1 MKRKKYIIGHKF
13 EDAGPLNTGAS
24 PSGGDSTIGTESEES
39 NVKNISSNINIGAA
53 ISGGLGLVTSG
64 VNAYKR
70 LSTLPGQEDKIQ
82 ELKDVKNASGTVGQ
96 LNNIQSLDDLANNFN
111 FAKTD
116 YNANLTGKMG
126 AGEMAG
132 DIIGESLMQSA
143 QGAMAGMSAGGPWGA
158 LIGGIIGGVQGT
170 ATSVAGTVVR
180 NQRAQTLANKL
191 NAEGEA
197 ANKRL
202 VASINDRAGNITLNN
217 ANMAR
222 LNMAAFGG
230 PLHSGTFD
238 NGVRFI
244 TEGNSH
250 EKNPY
255 GGVLQGIAT
264 DGLPNLVEEGEVIY
278 NDYVYSKRLNVP
290 DKDKEALGLKKNKTY
305 TYADAAEVLQ
315 RESEERPND
324 ALSKRNLEAMM
335 LRLQDSQEQ
344 LKQQREKRKFN
355 RDFNKLT
362 PAEQM
367 GFVMGL
373 QQEQQQPQI
382 APQTSL
388 PQEYAK
394 GGTLG
399 HEYSGL
405 KWDIDGNAL
414 TYANRPG
421 YYRDMNEG
429 DWERH
434 MYDTYGT
441 PSTIID
447 AYTQLLSDAYP
458 NPIPYVSRNISIDK
472 YGNATVGGT
481 PADKN
486 VSAFPS
492 SKIAESTTYPNDT
505 AVSANPT
512 NNVYEIK
519 PSLELQSRIKL
530 PSRPDGPTYET
541 LTPDVKAAIKQ
552 RSDDAYMSWLV
563 RDKLNVS
570 DLDESNDDDVQN
582 PEFKYSSGAQALR
595 AMPVLGSTI
604 GALTSLFDKPDYST
618 MQRTENKYEAIPH
631 VSATPIGERLTF
643 NPIDVNYIATQMNNQ
658 GIGARRAA
666 MESGAGYSTPYN
678 IYQGQ
683 TALGDMFTKA
693 IESDNRQRQAIGE
706 FNRQTSMFNSQQ
718 ALAAAQAEMQ
728 RGAALAHGYLQT
740 GQLRNEELGK
750 VQAARSLQFTKMFD
764 NLGALGQDMLARE
777 MNAWLANRGVYGTGA
792 EELTD
797 TIGGT
802 RNRIKQTQGK
812 KGGSNA

>member
-13 EDAGPLNTGAS
+13 ANAGPLGQPLTQQQITGIRTSNGLSADGKTVTK
-24 PSGGDSTIGTESEES
+24 SGGS
-39 NVKNISSNINIGAA
+39 NVNIGAA
-53 ISGGLGLVTSG
+53 ISGGLDLVTSG

-96 LNNIQSLDDLANNFN
+96 LNNMQSLDDLANNLN

-116 YNANLTGKMG
+116 YTANLTGKMG

-132 DIIGESLMQSA
+132 EIIGESLKQSA
-143 QGAMAGMSAGGPWGA
+143 QGAMAGTSAGGPFGA
-158 LIGGIIGGVQGT
+158 LIGGVIGGVQGI

-202 VASINDRAGNITLNN
+202 VASINDRVGNITLNN

-255 GGVLQGIAT
+255 GGVLQGIAA

-290 DKDKEALGLKKNKTY
+290 DKDKESLGLKKNKDY
-305 TYADAAEVLQ
+305 TYADAAELLQ

-344 LKQQREKRKFN
+344 LKQQREERKFK

-373 QQEQQQPQI
+373 QQEQQQQQMMPQEI
-382 APQTSL
+382 AS
-388 PQEYAK
+388 QEYAK
-394 GGTLG
+394 GGILG

-405 KWDIDGNAL
+405 KWDINGNTL
-414 TYANRPG
+414 TYDNRPSF
-421 YYRDMNEG
+421 YRDMNEG

-441 PSTIID
+441 PSTIVD
-447 AYTQLLSDAYP
+447 AYTQLPSDASP
-458 NPIPYVSRNISIDK
+458 NSIPYTPRNISIDE
-472 YGNATVGGT
+472 YGNATLGGT

-492 SKIAESTTYPNDT
+492 SKLAESTTYSNDGVPVIT
-505 AVSANPT
+505 
-512 NNVYEIK
+512 

-530 PSRPDGPTYET
+530 PSRPNGPTYET
-541 LTPDVKAAIKQ
+541 LTPDVKTAIKQ

-563 RDKLNVS
+563 REKLNAS
-570 DLDESNDDDVQN
+570 DLDESDDDDVQK
-582 PEFKYSSGAQALR
+582 PEFKYSLGAQSLR

-604 GALTSLFDKPDYST
+604 GALASLFDKPDYST

-631 VSATPIGERLTF
+631 VSATPVGERLTF

-728 RGAALAHGYLQT
+728 RVWHRT
-740 GQLRNEELGK
+740 PEK
-750 VQAARSLQFTKMFD
+750 
-764 NLGALGQDMLARE
+764 
-777 MNAWLANRGVYGTGA
+777 
-792 EELTD
+792 
-797 TIGGT
+797 
-802 RNRIKQTQGK
+802 
-812 KGGSNA
+812 

>member
-13 EDAGPLNTGAS
+13 AEAGSLDTGAS
-24 PSGGDSTIGTESEES
+24 SSGGDNITGTESIES
-39 NVKNISSNINIGAA
+39 NVNKSSNINIGAA

-96 LNNIQSLDDLANNFN
+96 LNNMQSLDDLANSLN

-116 YNANLTGKMG
+116 YSPYLTGRMG
-126 AGEMAG
+126 NGEMAG
-132 DIIGESLMQSA
+132 EIIKESLMQSA
-143 QGAMAGMSAGGPWGA
+143 QGAMAGTSVMPGWGT

-170 ATSVAGTVVR
+170 ASSIAGVTVR
-180 NQRAQTLANKL
+180 NQRAQALANRL

-230 PLHSGTFD
+230 PLHSDTFD

-255 GGVLQGIAT
+255 GGVLQGIAA

-290 DKDKEALGLKKNKTY
+290 DKDKESLGLKKNKDY

-373 QQEQQQPQI
+373 QQEQQQSQI

-434 MYDTYGT
+434 MYDTYDT
-441 PSTIID
+441 PSTIVD
-447 AYTQLLSDAYP
+447 AYTQLPSDASP
-458 NPIPYVSRNISIDK
+458 NSIPYTPRNISIDK
-472 YGNATVGGT
+472 YGNATVGAT
-481 PADKN
+481 PEDK
-486 VSAFPS
+486 
-492 SKIAESTTYPNDT
+492 
-505 AVSANPT
+505 AVVINPEKNT
-512 NNVYEIK
+512 NTKPAINNVT
-519 PSLELQSRIKL
+519 L
-530 PSRPDGPTYET
+530 P
-541 LTPDVKAAIKQ
+541 
-552 RSDDAYMSWLV
+552 
-563 RDKLNVS
+563 NF
-570 DLDESNDDDVQN
+570 N
-582 PEFKYSSGAQALR
+582 YSSGAQALR
-595 AMPVLGSTI
+595 AIPVLGSTI

-631 VSATPIGERLTF
+631 VSATPVGERLTF

-693 IESDNRQRQAIGE
+693 LESDNRQRQAVGE

-750 VQAARSLQFTKMFD
+750 VQAARSLQLTKMFD

-777 MNAWLANRGVYGTGA
+777 LTAWLANTGVFHQGA
-792 EELTD
+792 QNGLSS
-797 TIGGT
+797 IGVK
-802 RNRIKQTQGK
+802 RNGGKLNK
-812 KGGSNA
+812 KGGSHA

>member
-1 MKRKKYIIGHKF
+1 MKKNYRLRAHRFAEAGNLNVLGTNPEGGQVIQGNSPTKKSPTKESGIGGGKF
-13 EDAGPLNTGAS
+13 
-24 PSGGDSTIGTESEES
+24 
-39 NVKNISSNINIGAA
+39 NIGSA
-53 ISGGLGLVTSG
+53 ISGGMGLVTSG

-82 ELKDVKNASGTVGQ
+82 ELKDVQNASGTVGQ
-96 LNNIQSLDDLANNFN
+96 LNNIQSLEDLANSLN

-116 YNANLTGKMG
+116 YNANLTGRMG
-126 AGEMAG
+126 EGEMAG
-132 DIIGESLMQSA
+132 EIIKESLMQSA

-170 ATSVAGTVVR
+170 STSVAGVAVR
-180 NQRAQTLANKL
+180 NQRAQALANRL

-197 ANKRL
+197 ANKKL

-244 TEGNSH
+244 TEGGSH
-250 EKNPY
+250 EKNPF
-255 GGVLQGIAT
+255 GGVLQGMAS

-290 DKDKEALGLKKNKTY
+290 DKDKESLGLKKNKNY
-305 TYADAAEVLQ
+305 TYADAAELLQ

-344 LKQQREKRKFN
+344 LKQQKEEKKFK

-373 QQEQQQPQI
+373 QQEQQQPQMM
-382 APQTSL
+382 
-388 PQEYAK
+388 PQEYAL
-394 GGTLG
+394 GG
-399 HEYSGL
+399 
-405 KWDIDGNAL
+405 DIDMYSPARGIEDYNQWEMYPGAFSEPVIIPAEDSRAKILLNRDTDINGIMDANYRRTNIINPFMYPYGMPTGKRASTSPFSNL
-414 TYANRPG
+414 TG
-421 YYRDMNEG
+421 
-429 DWERH
+429 
-434 MYDTYGT
+434 
-441 PSTIID
+441 
-447 AYTQLLSDAYP
+447 
-458 NPIPYVSRNISIDK
+458 
-472 YGNATVGGT
+472 
-481 PADKN
+481 
-486 VSAFPS
+486 F
-492 SKIAESTTYPNDT
+492 TTYSNNT
-505 AVSANPT
+505 AVPT
-512 NNVYEIK
+512 SSTDGVPVIT
-519 PSLELQSRIKL
+519 PPLELQSRIKV
-530 PSRPDGPTYET
+530 PARPEGPTYET
-541 LTPDVKAAIKQ
+541 LTPDEKTAIKQ
-552 RSDDAYMSWLV
+552 RSDAAYVSWL
-563 RDKLNVS
+563 RDKLNAP
-570 DLDESNDDDVQN
+570 DLDESDVDVQE
-582 PEFKYSSGAQALR
+582 PEFKYSLGAQALR

-618 MQRTENKYEAIPH
+618 MRRTENKYEAIPH
-631 VSATPIGERLTF
+631 VSATPVGERLTF

-683 TALGDMFTKA
+683 TALGDAFIKA
-693 IESDNRQRQAIGE
+693 MESDNRQRQAVGE

-740 GQLRNEELGK
+740 GQLRDEELGK
-750 VQAARSLQFTKMFD
+750 VQAARSLQLTKMFD

-792 EELTD
+792 EELAD

-802 RNRIKQTQGK
+802 RNRRKQTQGK

>member
-1 MKRKKYIIGHKF
+1 M
-13 EDAGPLNTGAS
+13 
-24 PSGGDSTIGTESEES
+24 
-39 NVKNISSNINIGAA
+39 
-53 ISGGLGLVTSG
+53 
-64 VNAYKR
+64 
-70 LSTLPGQEDKIQ
+70 
-82 ELKDVKNASGTVGQ
+82 
-96 LNNIQSLDDLANNFN
+96 DDLANNLN

-126 AGEMAG
+126 AGEMDG
-132 DIIGESLMQSA
+132 EIIKESLMQSA
-143 QGAMAGMSAGGPWGA
+143 QGAMAGTSVMPGWGT
-158 LIGGIIGGVQGT
+158 LIGGIIGGVQG
-170 ATSVAGTVVR
+170 AASSIAGVAVR
-180 NQRAQTLANKL
+180 NQRAQTLANRL

-255 GGVLQGIAT
+255 GGVLQGIAA

-290 DKDKEALGLKKNKTY
+290 DKDKESLGLKKNKDY
-305 TYADAAEVLQ
+305 TYADAAELLQ

-344 LKQQREKRKFN
+344 LKQQREERKFK

-441 PSTIID
+441 PSTIVD
-447 AYTQLLSDAYP
+447 AYTQLLSDVSP
-458 NPIPYVSRNISIDK
+458 NSIPYTPRNISIDK
-472 YGNATVGGT
+472 YGNATLGGT

-492 SKIAESTTYPNDT
+492 SKLAESTTYSNDGVPVIT
-505 AVSANPT
+505 
-512 NNVYEIK
+512 

-530 PSRPDGPTYET
+530 PSRPNGLTYET
-541 LTPDVKAAIKQ
+541 LTPDVKTAIKQ

-563 RDKLNVS
+563 REKLNAS
-570 DLDESNDDDVQN
+570 DLDESDDDDVQK
-582 PEFKYSSGAQALR
+582 PEFKYSLGAQSLR

-604 GALTSLFDKPDYST
+604 GALASLFDKPDYST

-631 VSATPIGERLTF
+631 VSATPVGERLTF

-693 IESDNRQRQAIGE
+693 VESDNRQRQAIGE

-750 VQAARSLQFTKMFD
+750 VQAARSLQLTKMFD
-764 NLGALGQDMLARE
+764 NLGALGQDMLARDLT
-777 MNAWLANRGVYGTGA
+777 AWLANTGA
-792 EELTD
+792 FHQGAQNGLSS
-797 TIGGT
+797 IGAKRSNGGKL
-802 RNRIKQTQGK
+802 NK
-812 KGGSNA
+812 KGGSHA

>member
-13 EDAGPLNTGAS
+13 AEAGSLDTGAIS
-24 PSGGDSTIGTESEES
+24 SGGDNITGTESTES
-39 NVKNISSNINIGAA
+39 NVNKSSNINIGAA

-82 ELKDVKNASGTVGQ
+82 ELKDVQNASGTVGQ
-96 LNNIQSLDDLANNFN
+96 LNNMQSLDDLANNLN

-132 DIIGESLMQSA
+132 EIIKESLMQSA
-143 QGAMAGMSAGGPWGA
+143 QGAMTGTSVMPGWGT
-158 LIGGIIGGVQGT
+158 LIGGIIGGVQG
-170 ATSVAGTVVR
+170 AASSIAGVAVR
-180 NQRAQTLANKL
+180 NQRAQALANRL

-255 GGVLQGIAT
+255 GGVLQGIAA

-290 DKDKEALGLKKNKTY
+290 DKDKESLGLKKNKTY
-305 TYADAAEVLQ
+305 TYADAAELLQ

-405 KWDIDGNAL
+405 KWDINGNAL

-441 PSTIID
+441 PSTIVD
-447 AYTQLLSDAYP
+447 AYTQLPSDASP
-458 NPIPYVSRNISIDK
+458 NSIPNTPRNISIDE
-472 YGNATVGGT
+472 YGNATIKGT
-481 PADKN
+481 PEDKT
-486 VSAFPS
+486 VVIGPEESAE
-492 SKIAESTTYPNDT
+492 ESTNTKPVT
-505 AVSANPT
+505 S
-512 NNVYEIK
+512 NVT
-519 PSLELQSRIKL
+519 L
-530 PSRPDGPTYET
+530 PHF
-541 LTPDVKAAIKQ
+541 
-552 RSDDAYMSWLV
+552 
-563 RDKLNVS
+563 N
-570 DLDESNDDDVQN
+570 
-582 PEFKYSSGAQALR
+582 YSSGAQALR

-604 GALTSLFDKPDYST
+604 GALTSMFDKPDYST
-618 MQRTENKYEAIPH
+618 MRRTENKYDAIPH
-631 VSATPIGERLTF
+631 VSATPVGERLTF

-693 IESDNRQRQAIGE
+693 LESDNRQRQAVGE

-740 GQLRNEELGK
+740 GQLRDEELGK
-750 VQAARSLQFTKMFD
+750 VQAARSLQLTKMFD

-777 MNAWLANRGVYGTGA
+777 MNTWLANRGVYGTGA
-792 EELTD
+792 EELAD
-797 TIGGT
+797 AIGGT
-802 RNRIKQTQGK
+802 RNRRKQTQGK

>member
-13 EDAGPLNTGAS
+13 AEAG
-24 PSGGDSTIGTESEES
+24 
-39 NVKNISSNINIGAA
+39 NINIGAA

-82 ELKDVKNASGTVGQ
+82 ELKDVQNASGTVGQ
-96 LNNIQSLDDLANNFN
+96 LNNMQSLDDLANNLN

-132 DIIGESLMQSA
+132 EIIGESLMQSA

-255 GGVLQGIAT
+255 GGVLQGIAA

-290 DKDKEALGLKKNKTY
+290 DKDKEALGLKKNKIY
-305 TYADAAEVLQ
+305 TYADAAELLQ

-344 LKQQREKRKFN
+344 LKQQREERKFK

-405 KWDIDGNAL
+405 KWDINGNTL

-441 PSTIID
+441 PSTIVD
-447 AYTQLLSDAYP
+447 AYTQLPSDTYP
-458 NPIPYVSRNISIDK
+458 NPIPYVPRNISIYK

-481 PADKN
+481 PEDKT
-486 VSAFPS
+486 VVIGPEESAE
-492 SKIAESTTYPNDT
+492 ESTNTKP
-505 AVSANPT
+505 VT
-512 NNVYEIK
+512 NNVT
-519 PSLELQSRIKL
+519 L
-530 PSRPDGPTYET
+530 PHF
-541 LTPDVKAAIKQ
+541 
-552 RSDDAYMSWLV
+552 
-563 RDKLNVS
+563 N
-570 DLDESNDDDVQN
+570 
-582 PEFKYSSGAQALR
+582 YSSGAQALR

-604 GALTSLFDKPDYST
+604 GALTSLFDKPNYST
-618 MQRTENKYEAIPH
+618 MRRTENKYEAIPH
-631 VSATPIGERLTF
+631 VSATPVGERLTF

-678 IYQGQ
+678 IYQGH

-693 IESDNRQRQAIGE
+693 LESDNRQRQAVGE

-728 RGAALAHGYLQT
+728 RGATLAHGYLQT
-740 GQLRNEELGK
+740 GQLRDEELGK
-750 VQAARSLQFTKMFD
+750 VQAARSLQLTKMFD

-777 MNAWLANRGVYGTGA
+777 MNAWLANRGVYGAGA
-792 EELTD
+792 EELT
-797 TIGGT
+797 
-802 RNRIKQTQGK
+802 
-812 KGGSNA
+812 